1 MGKYNSPYYN
11 SERYYD
17 PTAGAALLSVIRE
30 ERKRY
35 SRRVDKV
42 PKTIVERSVVVFADE
57 FSEFYGRTFGLRA
70 NGKPRKFA
78 RRDKIC
84 TYLMIYQYCM
94 EHADEAVFT
103 IDAVVKWFHLGTD
116 KIVRQIFTERGD
128 INKLIISYKA
138 WIDTGVC
145 SWGGVTQGDCI

>member
-35 SRRVDKV
+35 SRCVDKV

-57 FSEFYGRTFGLRA
+57 FSEFDSVQTV
-70 NGKPRKFA
+70 NQKSS
-78 RRDKIC
+78 
-84 TYLMIYQYCM
+84 Q
-94 EHADEAVFT
+94 
-103 IDAVVKWFHLGTD
+103 
-116 KIVRQIFTERGD
+116 
-128 INKLIISYKA
+128 
-138 WIDTGVC
+138 
-145 SWGGVTQGDCI
+145 GVTKYART